1 MCRTFQNRTGLG
13 PFFNFIQTPISKDDR
28 NFQVFL
34 MITII
39 SILSIFAGFL
49 QSVISTSSTA
59 VCLLGPQLL
68 QRPADGRCSKYFFN
82 ESSESFQPTWLYTQ
96 FCEMDKYPNID
107 GIYQVTDTQTP
118 IWINWKYIGNGTVC
132 ISLKGF
138 NSSVQDQ
145 SVLKNCHP
153 FFKQLDVL
161 EKNAVP
167 GTGKGNYSRNLE
179 STFMRKD
186 DYIRARGHPP
196 NDYILLSVSQIR
208 NYYITY
214 SS

>member
-1 MCRTFQNRTGLG
+1 
-13 PFFNFIQTPISKDDR
+13 
-28 NFQVFL
+28 

-68 QRPADGRCSKYFFN
+68 QRPVDGRCSKYFFN

-107 GIYQVTDTQTP
+107 GIYQVTGPQILKRFLETGSASEV
-118 IWINWKYIGNGTVC
+118 IGKWSVC
-132 ISLKGF
+132 GSFKGF

-145 SVLKNCHP
+145 SVLKSCHP

-196 NDYILLSVSQIR
+196 NDYILLSVSKKCYINGLLR
-208 NYYITY
+208 DGCLNYHYVMVV
-214 SS
+214 

>member
-1 MCRTFQNRTGLG
+1 
-13 PFFNFIQTPISKDDR
+13 
-28 NFQVFL
+28 

-107 GIYQVTDTQTP
+107 GIYQVTDPQTP
-118 IWINWKYIGNGTVC
+118 IWTSLRTGNRPEMGEFVYLLKVSILPFKTKPSSKIVTPFSSNWMY
-132 ISLKGF
+132 
-138 NSSVQDQ
+138 
-145 SVLKNCHP
+145 
-153 FFKQLDVL
+153 
-161 EKNAVP
+161 
-167 GTGKGNYSRNLE
+167 
-179 STFMRKD
+179 
-186 DYIRARGHPP
+186 
-196 NDYILLSVSQIR
+196 
-208 NYYITY
+208 
-214 SS
+214 